1 MFYIYHDFIED
12 NYLLFETV
20 NGMTAFIYR
29 DDSYNFWMSFCDL
42 LTAVPVPDSE
52 PENYVSL
59 KKSLPDSF
67 TLIYSARTL
76 PSIHKFI
83 LDHPELA
90 I

>member
-1 MFYIYHDFIED
+1 MFYIYHDFVED

-20 NGMTAFIYR
+20 NGMTAFLYHQTDQDCWIA
-29 DDSYNFWMSFCDL
+29 WHEL
-42 LTAVPVPDSE
+42 LTAVPIEDTHPERYASWKKGIPDC
-52 PENYVSL
+52 
-59 KKSLPDSF
+59 F

-76 PSIHKFI
+76 TAIHKFI

>member
-20 NGMTAFIYR
+20 KGTITFIYR
-29 DDSYNFWMSFCDL
+29 DDSNNCCMSFFAL
-42 LTAVPVPDSE
+42 LTATAVPDSE

-59 KKSLPDSF
+59 KKSLPDYF

-90 I
+90 L